1 VEFIPGVLWSY
12 CTTIRTLTGETPF
25 SLTFG
30 TEALIPIDVGSPSF
44 KVSHYNSGFND
55 GGIIA
60 RKTRSSTSH
69 PGDLSVASISLFQQ
83 KCEPQKFQS
92 RRLGFEKS
100 DPASKRPGR

>member
-55 GGIIA
+55 GGINLLFDLLQEKREVA
-60 RKTRSSTSH
+60 QVTR
-69 PGDLSVASISLFQQ
+69 VIYQ
-83 KCEPQKFQS
+83 
-92 RRLGFEKS
+92 
-100 DPASKRPGR
+100 